1 MFSITK
7 KKKVYNAEEAELAI
21 AAIRNIQESEA
32 EDLFEKINDRWDDVI
47 DSWDMITE
55 MALGNDDEED
65 DYDDEEFEDDE
76 EAEKNVE
83 EDTEDDSGDDEKCD
97 SDNKEDHIYD
107 DEDAHLSITERI
119 IKLIDDDD
127 DEDDDEE
134 VVAST
139 KVSKT
144 INNENTSKSVDI
156 VDEIKPAEH
165 VVKIKEEIKTTEK
178 VDDASSE
185 EPKTETTVENKKEV
199 HTIEPYSMM
208 SNEYRNI
215 LKSDTKPLNASKRT
229 NPVSCFNNSIH
240 TLLGVLKDNNIEDF
254 MKEIPSKY
262 EGVEVTDECITGK
275 QFVIFN
281 NMKSDESIDIMIRTS
296 LNYVPQS
303 MPSQVKAD
311 FGASVY
317 VPDGHKN
324 IYVLDY
330 VNKIA
335 VCGIRMVGGKNAEIS
350 MSIFPKVDKD

>member
-1 MFSITK
+1 MCLNKTK
-7 KKKVYNAEEAELAI
+7 VIKGIKNNHYVSLIKIERDNDALKDKQRILKENAIDGVMA
-21 AAIRNIQESEA
+21 NW
-32 EDLFEKINDRWDDVI
+32 NDVI
-47 DSWDMITE
+47 FIWD
-55 MALGNDDEED
+55 L
-65 DYDDEEFEDDE
+65 
-76 EAEKNVE
+76 
-83 EDTEDDSGDDEKCD
+83 
-97 SDNKEDHIYD
+97 
-107 DEDAHLSITERI
+107 ITERYTGYNDEDTFI
-119 IKLIDDDD
+119 DIDNDDVEESDDDD
-127 DEDDDEE
+127 DIFEEESDEDEEESDEDESDDAPTSISKILIGIVNDDDEDE
-134 VVAST
+134 EEDSVEENKT
-139 KVSKT
+139 EVSK
-144 INNENTSKSVDI
+144 
-156 VDEIKPAEH
+156 
-165 VVKIKEEIKTTEK
+165 
-178 VDDASSE
+178 E
-185 EPKTETTVENKKEV
+185 EPKPVEIPEDVKTTTSEETVKTTDAKTNDT
-199 HTIEPYSMM
+199 TIEPYSMM

-275 QFVIFN
+275 QFAIFN
-281 NMKSDESIDIMIRTS
+281 NMKSDESIDIVIHTS